1 MRILYQLIQRFRIQ
15 GTGFRIQDTR
25 FRIQGS
31 RDPHPESCNLHLAS
45 CDLHLV
51 SCILHPATYRVACLI
66 ILSSLTTIVQ
76 SQDLARIG
84 KSNSIKVSG
93 GISANQIFYWAD
105 GIQNRR
111 TPYSYFLTG
120 NVNFNIYELNIPV
133 SFTFSNQTI
142 SVQQPFNQYS
152 IHPTYKWVTGHI
164 GYTSISFSP
173 YTLNG
178 HIFLG
183 TGVDAT
189 PSQKWKVSAMYGRL
203 LRAVQP
209 DTTDARNQPAFERW
223 GYGVKTHYGDNLKF
237 IDLTIFRAKDMISSL
252 PYVPESLNIL
262 PQENLVLSIGGG
274 LSFLERFQV
283 KYEIASSGITGD
295 TRAERASPGNVFE
308 MAGPLFTPR
317 ASTSYYKAMKGA
329 FNYNGKGFIVGVGYE
344 RIDPQYKTLGAYF
357 FNNDLENITINGNI
371 ALAGGKVNLGVSVG
385 TQRDNLDNNKIST
398 MSRSITSVN
407 VGFVPSQR
415 LNISTSY
422 SNFLTYTNIRSP
434 FLKINQL
441 TPYDNLD
448 TLNYTQLSQNAN
460 ANINYIVSASKE
472 RRKSLNVN
480 ISYMK
485 ASDTQANVPQNSGTT
500 FLNLNT
506 AYSVSI
512 TPKKLT
518 ISPAFNMSKSTS
530 MGTNSLTL
538 GPSVTISKS
547 SENKKL
553 RGSFTA
559 NGNQSYAESRLT
571 SQVITFRLTGG
582 YTVQK
587 KHNLNVSLVALNRSG
602 EGLAT
607 FNEFTGTVGYAYSF
621 SK

>member
-1 MRILYQLIQRFRIQ
+1 M
-15 GTGFRIQDTR
+15 
-25 FRIQGS
+25 
-31 RDPHPESCNLHLAS
+31 
-45 CDLHLV
+45 
-51 SCILHPATYRVACLI
+51 
-66 ILSSLTTIVQ
+66 
-76 SQDLARIG
+76 
-84 KSNSIKVSG
+84 KVSG

-111 TPYSYFLTG
+111 SPYSYFLTG

-142 SVQQPFNQYS
+142 SAQQPFNQYS

-164 GYTSISFSP
+164 GYTSMTFSP

-183 TGVDAT
+183 AGADAT
-189 PSQKWKVSAMYGRL
+189 PSEKWKISAMYGRL
-203 LRAVQP
+203 LRAVKP
-209 DTTDARNQPAFERW
+209 DTTNGRNQPAFEQW
-223 GYGVKTHYGDNLKF
+223 GYGVKAHYGDKLKSL
-237 IDLTIFRAKDMISSL
+237 DLTMFRARDKISSL
-252 PYVPESLNIL
+252 PYVPESLNVL
-262 PQENLVLSIGGG
+262 PQENLVLSVGGG
-274 LSFLERFQV
+274 ISFFQKFQL
-283 KYEIASSGITGD
+283 KYEIASSAITSD
-295 TRAERASPGNVFE
+295 TRAEKASAGNVFQSV
-308 MAGPLFTPR
+308 GSLFTPR
-317 ASTSYYKAMKGA
+317 VSTSYYKAMKGA
-329 FNYNGKGFIVGVGYE
+329 FNYNGKGFVVGVGYE

-357 FNNDLENITINGNI
+357 FNNDLENITLNGNV
-371 ALAGGKVNLGVSVG
+371 ALGGGKVNVGVSVG
-385 TQRDNLDNNKIST
+385 TQRDNLDNSKIST
-398 MSRSITSVN
+398 LRRSITSVN
-407 VGFVPSQR
+407 LSFVPTQR

-422 SNFLTYTNIRSP
+422 SNFLTYTNIRSL

-472 RRKSLNVN
+472 KRKSLNVN
-480 ISYMK
+480 VSFMK

-506 AYSVSI
+506 SYSINLVPS
-512 TPKKLT
+512 KLT

-530 MGTNSLTL
+530 MGGNALTL
-538 GPSVTISKS
+538 GPSITIAKS
-547 SENKKL
+547 SNNKKL

-559 NGNQSYAESRLT
+559 NGNQSFTESKLT
-571 SQVITFRLTGG
+571 SQIITLRLTGG

-587 KHNLNVSLVALNRSG
+587 KHNLNVSLVGLNRSG
-602 EGLAT
+602 TGLST

-621 SK
+621 SR